1 MKITEIKKIRQTM
14 GFSQEEFS
22 KELGISR
29 IAISNLETGL
39 YEPSPA
45 TIKKLIAFCQK
56 NKIRITR

>member
-1 MKITEIKKIRQTM
+1 MRITEVKKIRQTM

-39 YEPSPA
+39 YKPSPA